1 MSRMASIIIVIIIII
16 IIPIYCY
23 YNRGV
28 DEPPGY
34 LLLVSNIPAMCVD
47 F

>member
-1 MSRMASIIIVIIIII
+1 MASIIIVIIIII
-16 IIPIYCY
+16 SIYCY

-28 DEPPGY
+28 AEPPDY
-34 LLLVSNIPAMCVD
+34 LLLVGNIPAMCVN